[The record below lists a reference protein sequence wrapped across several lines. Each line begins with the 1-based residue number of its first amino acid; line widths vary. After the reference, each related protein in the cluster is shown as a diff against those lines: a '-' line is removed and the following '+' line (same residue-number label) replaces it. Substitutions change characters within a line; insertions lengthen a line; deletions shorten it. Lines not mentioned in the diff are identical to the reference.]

1 MKLRCLF
8 GHDWLYGRP
17 APSQAKWILKWKVL
31 HNRVCKRCGK
41 EDRKA
46 DEAEHE
52 LERLAELQHSIGGM
66 VLKDLET
73 LEDE

>member
-1 MKLRCLF
+1 MKIRCLF

-17 APSQAKWILKWKVL
+17 APAQAKWILKWKVL
-31 HNRVCKRCGK
+31 HNRACKRCGK
-41 EDRKA
+41 KDLKA

-66 VLKDLET
+66 VLQDLET